1 MPLNADVAGYTGE
14 PRTEEIDARWTMA
27 YSAGLGDNGP
37 CYMDTLRP
45 GGVVAHPLFP
55 VCVEWPVILD
65 MRHGFTSGN
74 FRPEERMRGVHAGH
88 DLTIHRLV
96 KPGDKLTT
104 RATIMGVERRKP
116 GAYTLTR
123 LETTDQNDQP
133 VSTTWQSSIYLG
145 VDLEGPERPATD
157 APEGPGPITSELGS
171 PTEVTVPVAA
181 GAAHVYSECAHIWNP
196 IHTDAEVARRA
207 GLPAI
212 ILHGTATLALGVSRV
227 IEQAAGGDPS
237 RVARIAGRFNAMVL
251 MPSEI
256 VVRIFDPQPSNGTV
270 DVRFEVLNAEGKPA
284 VREGL
289 ITLHS

>member
-1 MPLNADVAGYTGE
+1 M
-14 PRTEEIDARWTMA
+14 
-27 YSAGLGDNGP
+27 
-37 CYMDTLRP
+37 
-45 GGVVAHPLFP
+45 
-55 VCVEWPVILD
+55 
-65 MRHGFTSGN
+65 SG
-74 FRPEERMRGVHAGH
+74 
-88 DLTIHRLV
+88 
-96 KPGDKLTT
+96 
-104 RATIMGVERRKP
+104 
-116 GAYTLTR
+116 
-123 LETTDQNDQP
+123 
-133 VSTTWQSSIYLG
+133 
-145 VDLEGPERPATD
+145 
-157 APEGPGPITSELGS
+157 
-171 PTEVTVPVAA
+171 PTEVTTAISA

-227 IEQAAGGDPS
+227 IEHAAGGDPS